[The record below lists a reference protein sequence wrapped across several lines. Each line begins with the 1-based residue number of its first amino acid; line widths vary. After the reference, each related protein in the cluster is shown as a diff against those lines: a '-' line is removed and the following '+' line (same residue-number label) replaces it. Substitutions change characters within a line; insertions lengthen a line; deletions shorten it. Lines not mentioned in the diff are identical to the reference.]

1 MSDREQE
8 RPRLMNVGGVL
19 IGPTPEPPGH
29 LLDMDTAAAD
39 AAWRQSNGSIAA
51 YHMLCEE
58 HANGVINL
66 LSGNPMRLTGPDAP
80 EIAGGDKRFSATGG
94 EVAGNDT
101 GQTPVLPLATGP
113 QPSPRPNADQVSPL
127 SEDERNMLADL
138 RAKPEAELSAGE
150 AANLRALEDREEAL
164 SSADNQRP
172 LRPLTNRMRERLAAI
187 RDIAEGSRTPQEN
200 AELAALEARENIER

>member
-8 RPRLMNVGGVL
+8 RPRLINVGGVL

-58 HANGVINL
+58 HASGVINL

-94 EVAGNDT
+94 EVVGGAT

-113 QPSPRPNADQVSPL
+113 QPSPQPNADQVSPL

-150 AANLRALEDREEAL
+150 AANLRALSDRETAL
-164 SSADNQRP
+164 AADTQK
-172 LRPLTNRMRERLAAI
+172 PLTRRERTRLNALRETAANT
-187 RDIAEGSRTPQEN
+187 RSPEEN
-200 AELAALEARENIER
+200 AELAALEARENIEP